1 MARAEAPRERIGEM
15 LLALGLIT
23 RVQLDDALVAQR
35 ASRLP
40 IGKQLVVLGS
50 VSEIRLTQ
58 VLSNQLSVPWVS
70 IERVEFPAEL
80 LARIPGD
87 VADQCSVLP
96 IYVRNVRGRGA
107 TLYVAMDDP
116 TDEDALKRI
125 ADTVRMPVR
134 PMIAP
139 PSEIRRAIDHR
150 YFGAANTNSGFADE
164 GTGLRS
170 QPGKG
175 ARQYVPPGDATDR
188 VEKPEKIDKL
198 RPAAAIPPPKP
209 KKPPPPP
216 GPAAANTK
224 PEGVVQIEQYETPST
239 PPGAA
244 GRTLTLL
251 DGTQIKLPSTRHH
264 GGSTDVRAVRHLVKA
279 IKTARN
285 DLGNDDPL
293 RWHDIVQAVLDS
305 LEIRGVRLTRTE
317 ITDAWLKNKAKREQ
331 PKAQ

>member
-1 MARAEAPRERIGEM
+1 M

-23 RVQLDDALVAQR
+23 RVQLDDALLAQR

-116 TDEDALKRI
+116 TDEEALKRI

-150 YFGAANTNSGFADE
+150 YFGAANTNGGIGDDA
-164 GTGLRS
+164 TGLRS
-170 QPGKG
+170 HPGKG
-175 ARQYVPPGDATDR
+175 ARQYMPPGDTSDKSDKADKADKSER
-188 VEKPEKIDKL
+188 PEKADKL
-198 RPAAAIPPPKP
+198 RSAAALPPPKP

-216 GPAAANTK
+216 GPASTHTK
-224 PEGVVQIEQYETPST
+224 PEGVVQIEQYETPSQ
-239 PPGAA
+239 PPGAI

-285 DLGNDDPL
+285 DLGSDDPL

-317 ITDAWLKNKAKREQ
+317 ISDAWLKNRAKRQQ